1 MGVLC
6 LSDGLGLGLVVQS
19 YVDEATITFTAC
31 RKLMPDPEFYAQCIE
46 DSFTELRDLARLVPA
61 PIRPETKASSAK
73 PVAKSRKV
81 ARK

>member
-1 MGVLC
+1 MTGVLC

-46 DSFTELRDLARLVPA
+46 DSFTELRDLARARSLLHTPA
-61 PIRPETKASSAK
+61 VRFVTA
-73 PVAKSRKV
+73 
-81 ARK
+81 